1 MRKTYLLVMFSVLS
15 LGLFA
20 QEATV
25 SSGGEASGVGGA
37 VSFSV
42 GQVSY
47 SNQNGS
53 NGSVEEG
60 VQQVFDISV
69 ITGVELNSIKLS
81 LSAYPN
87 PTTDFLTLEVNDGEL
102 EGLGFELLEL
112 TGKSIRKGQ
121 LTAIRTNVAMNQLP
135 ESIYLLKINDN
146 NKVVK
151 TFKIIKK

>member
-25 SSGGEASGVGGA
+25 SSGGDASGVGGS

-87 PTTDFLTLEVNDGEL
+87 PTTDYLTLEVNDGEL

-112 TGKSIRKGQ
+112 TGKAIRKGQ
-121 LTAIRTNVAMNQLP
+121 LTAIRTNVAMNELP